1 MLIELCFGY
10 PERVASAIGHPVT
23 WIGRLIGALDRLLN
37 RETMGAS
44 ARRAAGIVAVL
55 ILIIVVGA
63 VGLIVERELLRLP
76 FGLLAVGLLASTLI
90 AQRSLHRHVADVA
103 VALEKRGIEA
113 GRTAVSHIVG
123 RDTEALDAAGVA
135 RAAIESLAENFS
147 DAVVAPI
154 VWLAIAGLPGAAL
167 YKAINTADS
176 MIGHRT
182 PRYEAFGW
190 AAARLD
196 DLVNLPASRLSAL
209 LLIAAAGLS
218 KNASANGAWRAV
230 RRDAARHRSPN
241 AGYPEAAMAG
251 ALGLS
256 LAGPRVYGGVRR
268 RRCHDGRRAPRRRC
282 RRHCPR
288 ACALPARRR
297 DFARAACRCD
307 GLYHRAK
314 VSRRSRSRWAA
325 RCAARASSVR
335 STKAS

>member
-23 WIGRLIGALDRLLN
+23 WIGRLIGALDQLLN
-37 RETMGAS
+37 RETMAARG
-44 ARRAAGIVAVL
+44 RRAAGAVAML
-55 ILIIVVGA
+55 ILIIVIGA
-63 VGLIVERELLRLP
+63 VGLVVERELLRLP
-76 FGLLAVGLLASTLI
+76 FGVLAVGLLASTLI

-103 VALEKRGIEA
+103 VALAKGGTAA
-113 GRTAVSHIVG
+113 GRTAVAHIVG

-209 LLIAAAGLS
+209 LLIAAAALS
-218 KNASANGAWRAV
+218 KDASARDAWRAV

-241 AGYPEAAMAG
+241 AGFPEAAMAG

-256 LAGPRVYGGVRR
+256 LAGPRVYGGVRVEDATMG
-268 RRCHDGRRAPRRRC
+268 DGRRDADAADIVRALALYRRADAILFALVAVATLLFIAP
-282 RRHCPR
+282 
-288 ACALPARRR
+288 
-297 DFARAACRCD
+297 
-307 GLYHRAK
+307 G
-314 VSRRSRSRWAA
+314 
-325 RCAARASSVR
+325 
-335 STKAS
+335 